1 MKRAVVTNP
10 VCYGYR
16 IGEVRDIKVGNV
28 KPFAAVVND
37 AVPDRVP
44 AAVCLGPA
52 VRGAAR
58 PRADFKDGFSQVFGA
73 AKRVCKEPHRRS
85 RDTARRFA
93 IFVQKWVKKN
103 VSPLPPGTSLDVDEY
118 LDSTNYSA
126 ARKSALKVAYES
138 HHPAIMD
145 RHFREAR
152 CFIKDESYGEYKAP
166 RWIMSRPDEFKVRY
180 GPYVWQAEKVLYAR
194 YEFVKHLTPTERLA
208 KMQEMDLTGVLKFG
222 TDHTAFEAAI
232 TPETMRICEFALMDH
247 LYKYHE
253 GYRYLRRLE
262 NEVIGRP
269 NHLRCS
275 NALIGKVGARMSG
288 DNCTSLG
295 NGFTNLMAILF
306 AAFENQSEIAFCQV
320 EGDDGLYVPTGRAS
334 TSEDYAR
341 NGFDVKMEVAE
352 SSCEAG
358 FCGLVADPVALE
370 AITDPVKVLLN
381 FGWASRQY
389 TLAGR
394 KRLDAL
400 IRSKALSYA
409 YMYPS
414 CPIVSTLCRRMLELT
429 RHVTFY
435 QLLKTVK
442 GQKVSEYQR
451 SITLRAISSE
461 PALREP
467 SPLTRVLV
475 FRKYGITVSEQKDM
489 ERRLSSAGLGW
500 LPIPDWFMA
509 YVSADCLDYYSRF
522 VVEEPHAYGTCPF
535 PDLRTWTQR
544 LHCLAYAEHVILRS
558 GTPYVPADASRPR

>member
-1 MKRAVVTNP
+1 MIRRP

-16 IGEVRDIKVGNV
+16 IGEVRAIEVGNV

-37 AVPDRVP
+37 AVPDRTP
-44 AAVCLGPA
+44 AAVSLGPT
-52 VRGAAR
+52 VRYAAR
-58 PRADFKDGFSQVFGA
+58 PRSDFKDGFSQVFGA
-73 AKRVCKEPHRRS
+73 AKRVCKEPHARAPETS
-85 RDTARRFA
+85 RRFA
-93 IFVQKWVKKN
+93 YFVQKWVRKN
-103 VSPLPPGTSLDVDEY
+103 ISPLPPSTTLDVDEY
-118 LDSTNYSA
+118 LASTSYSG
-126 ARKSALKVAYES
+126 ARKSALKEAYEG
-138 HHPAIMD
+138 HNPAVMD
-145 RHFREAR
+145 RQFREAR

-166 RWIMSRPDEFKVRY
+166 RWIMSRPDAFKVRY

-194 YEFVKHLTPTERLA
+194 DEFVKHLTPTERLVR
-208 KMQEMDLTGVLKFG
+208 MQEMDLTGVPKYG

-232 TPETMRICEFALMDH
+232 TPATMRICEFVLMDH
-247 LYKYHE
+247 LFQHHE

-306 AAFENQSEIAFCQV
+306 AAFENKSEVAYCQV
-320 EGDDGLYVPTGRAS
+320 EGDDGLYVLTGKAS
-334 TSEDYAR
+334 TRGDYAR
-341 NGFDVKMEVAE
+341 NGFDVKMEVAT

-370 AITDPVKVLLN
+370 AVTDPVKVLLN

-394 KRLDAL
+394 KTIHAL

-414 CPIVSTLCRRMLELT
+414 APIISTLCKRMLELT

-435 QLLKTVK
+435 QLLKVVK
-442 GQKVSEYQR
+442 KEKVSEWQR
-451 SITLRAISSE
+451 RMTMRAISHE
-461 PALREP
+461 PTFSEP
-467 SPLTRVLV
+467 SPLTRNLV
-475 FRKYGITVSEQKDM
+475 FHKYGISVSEQKEL
-489 ERRLSSAGLGW
+489 ERRLQTASLGW
-500 LPIPDWFMA
+500 LPVPDWFLSH
-509 YVSADCLDYYSRF
+509 VHPDCLDYYSRF
-522 VVEEPHAYGTCPF
+522 VVEEPHMYGVCPF
-535 PDLRTWTQR
+535 PDLRTWSER
-544 LHCLAYAEHVILRS
+544 LHCLIHAERVTLYS
-558 GTPYVPADASRPR
+558 GTPYVAE